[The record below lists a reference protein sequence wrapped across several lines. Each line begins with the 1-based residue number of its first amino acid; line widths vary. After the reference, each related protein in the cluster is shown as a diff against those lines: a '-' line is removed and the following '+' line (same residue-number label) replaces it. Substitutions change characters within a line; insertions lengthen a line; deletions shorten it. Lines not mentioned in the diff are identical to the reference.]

1 MKTGAYIGRD
11 LSGGVTSPS
20 AVACEAI
27 RVLIGSYSMCAGRMP
42 RPVVCNEQLEKVPGH
57 KNHSVRCSWNPR
69 NIQKTTHT
77 NTQRIRCLNCCRR
90 CMPYTSAPRVFSGQ
104 SFPYCLLTA
113 DNGVLS
119 SKRKVRQAVHN
130 HYPIFPPPTRIWH
143 AKKLLPDE
151 YYIWYFFFYYFFHGK
166 QNL

>member
-27 RVLIGSYSMCAGRMP
+27 CVLIGSYSMCAGRMP
-42 RPVVCNEQLEKVPGH
+42 QPVVCNEQLEKVPGH
-57 KNHSVRCSWNPR
+57 KNHSVRCSRKPR

-90 CMPYTSAPRVFSGQ
+90 CMPYTSAPRVSSGQ
-104 SFPYCLLTA
+104 SFPYCLLTT

-130 HYPIFPPPTRIWH
+130 HYPIFPPPTRI
-143 AKKLLPDE
+143 
-151 YYIWYFFFYYFFHGK
+151 
-166 QNL
+166 